1 MATILDTI
9 LSEKK
14 IEVDQLKMNQTR
26 LNTEK
31 NEYSHIP
38 RSFISILEKADKL
51 TIISEFKRSSPS
63 KGEINGSLDPIEQ
76 TSSYVQYGASAV
88 SCINRSSFL

>member
-26 LNTEK
+26 LDDGK
-31 NEYSHIP
+31 
-38 RSFISILEKADKL
+38 
-51 TIISEFKRSSPS
+51 
-63 KGEINGSLDPIEQ
+63 
-76 TSSYVQYGASAV
+76 
-88 SCINRSSFL
+88 